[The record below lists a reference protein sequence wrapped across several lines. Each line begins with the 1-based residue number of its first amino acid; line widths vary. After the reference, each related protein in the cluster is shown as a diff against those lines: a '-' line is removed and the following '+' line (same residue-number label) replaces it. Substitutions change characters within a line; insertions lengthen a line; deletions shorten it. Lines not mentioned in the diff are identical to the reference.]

1 MNMSIEDS
9 TSTLQPLQPSQKIS
23 NLLSEIS
30 CLKNQPSQNLLEFLS
45 KLNCQ
50 NSQNSQYTFVE
61 QSTNKESELMGL

>member
-50 NSQNSQYTFVE
+50 NSQYTFVE